1 MVASVAVQQKYDNA
15 KIAWEVIA
23 LIATIIGIL
32 VSIALQIW
40 QYESRYDHYV
50 GASGAIEISFS
61 AGHNVGANTMKASAG
76 NLYYGIVQKSGTTPT
91 EYKLYY
97 KASSSPYYT
106 VLKEA
111 IYCFNLNNPVGDYPM
126 LYSSSTGFY
135 DFKAER
141 KNNLSTDAV
150 LEVDWGVY

>member
-1 MVASVAVQQKYDNA
+1 MTTSVSIRQKTDNA
-15 KIAWEVIA
+15 RIVWEIVA

-32 VSIALQIW
+32 VNIVLQIW

-61 AGHNVGANTMKASAG
+61 SGHNVGANTMKASAG

-111 IYCFNLNNPVGDYPM
+111 IYCFNLNNPVGDYHM
-126 LYSSSTGFY
+126 LYSSSSGFY

-141 KNNLSTDAV
+141 KNNLNTDAV